1 MKEKHMPNDVNN
13 QDIRPSGRIE
23 KALLFTELL
32 SRYRELFDQNEPLET
47 VITDVVTDLLHIAA
61 TADPDCVDDVLSK
74 ARMHLEDELK
84 LCDLPPQLTNLR

>member
-1 MKEKHMPNDVNN
+1 MEEKHMPNDINN
-13 QDIRPSGRIE
+13 QDTVSGRIE

-74 ARMHLEDELK
+74 ARVHFESELGG
-84 LCDLPPQLTNLR
+84 R